1 MIKRFIMA
9 AFATISLAGY
19 GVVLI
24 SLFRFLQWFW
34 LLTGSIVKP

>member
-1 MIKRFIMA
+1 MLKRFIMA

-19 GVVLI
+19 GCVLI

-34 LLTGSIVKP
+34 LLTGRVVTP